1 MSMDKFEIA
10 MKVLKWSKEHPWE
23 WGVICGFL
31 DANLDENLM
40 IAEMLR
46 DEEFYELSLMLTIR
60 VTMMVLEADE

>member
-1 MSMDKFEIA
+1 MDRFEKA
-10 MKVLKWSKEHPWE
+10 VKLVEWAKEHPWE

-31 DANLDENLM
+31 DANLDEDLM

-60 VTMMVLEADE
+60 VTMMLLEAEE